1 MRTTLL
7 FLTLLFAIA
16 FTSCRSDFDFEPSQG
31 GLVFSRDTVYLDTV
45 FSNIGSSTY
54 RLKVYNTSNK
64 NISIGQ
70 VRLGKGLDSRYRMMI
85 DGMQGQQG
93 KIFENVEMLAKDSL
107 YIFIETTADVAQANP
122 DDFLYTDEILFQSAA
137 ETQKVALVTLIQDAV
152 FLYPQRFED
161 GTTEGIPVEGSDE
174 QIYGFY
180 LDENDHENEYEM
192 TSGKPYVIYGFATVP
207 AGKTLNVHAGARL
220 HFHENSGLLVLD
232 GGQLRVNGTLENPVM
247 FEGDRLE
254 PGFSETPGQWGWI
267 WLASGSGGK
276 LENCTIKNGTLGL
289 YIQNTTGVVELKNVQ
304 VYNSAI
310 YGIYAQTG
318 TVSGENVVVNSAG
331 SAALA
336 CTLGGF
342 YDFRHSTF
350 NNNWPSSSQFS
361 VWLNNYYED
370 PSGEVT
376 PYGLHA
382 ANFTNC
388 IIFGSNQVSLLLD
401 RNEGAPFNYNFTR
414 CQIKFSTTSS
424 AYVNNPLY
432 EFINDASNIIKNGQ
446 PRFVNPSR
454 NDLRITPDS
463 DAVGFGINNPG
474 FDIVGQPRTSPPD
487 LGAYTAV
494 EP

>member
-1 MRTTLL
+1 MRSSLL
-7 FLTLLFAIA
+7 LLTLLFAVV
-16 FTSCRSDFDFEPSQG
+16 FTSCRSDFDFEPSEG

-70 VRLGKGLDSRYRMMI
+70 IRLGRGLESRYRLMI
-85 DGMQGQQG
+85 DGMQGNQG
-93 KIFENVEMLAKDSL
+93 KIFENVEMLSKDSL
-107 YIFIETTADVAQANP
+107 YIFIETTADISQANP
-122 DDFLYTDEILFQSAA
+122 TDFLYTDEIVFQSTA
-137 ETQKVALVTLIQDAV
+137 ETQKVALVTLIKDAV

-161 GTTEGIPVEGSDE
+161 GTTEGIPIEGSDD

-180 LDENDHENEYEM
+180 LDETTNGNEFEM
-192 TSGKPYVIYGFATVP
+192 TAQKPYVVYGFAAVP
-207 AGKTLNVHAGARL
+207 TGKTLSVHAGAQL

-232 GGQLRVNGTLENPVM
+232 GGRIEVNGTLENPVV

-254 PGFSETPGQWGWI
+254 PGFSEIPGQWGWI
-267 WLASGSGGK
+267 WLSSGSGGHF
-276 LENCTIKNGTLGL
+276 ENCTIKNGTLGL
-289 YIQNTTGVVELKNVQ
+289 YIQNTTGAVLLKNTQ
-304 VYNSAI
+304 IYNSAI

-318 TVSGENVVVNSAG
+318 TISGENVVINSAG

-361 VWLNNYYED
+361 VWLNNYYEAPD
-370 PSGEVT
+370 GQRT

-401 RNEGAPFNYNFTR
+401 RHPDAAFTYNFTR
-414 CQIKFSTTSS
+414 CQIKFSTSS
-424 AYVNNPLY
+424 QAFLNNPLY
-432 EFINDASNIIKNGQ
+432 DFINDATNIIKNGQ
-446 PRFVNPSR
+446 PRFANPSR
-454 NDLRITPDS
+454 NDLRISPDS
-463 DAVGFGINNPG
+463 DAAGFGINNPG
-474 FDIVGQPRTSPPD
+474 QDILGHPRSSPPD
-487 LGAYTAV
+487 LGAYTA
-494 EP
+494 EL